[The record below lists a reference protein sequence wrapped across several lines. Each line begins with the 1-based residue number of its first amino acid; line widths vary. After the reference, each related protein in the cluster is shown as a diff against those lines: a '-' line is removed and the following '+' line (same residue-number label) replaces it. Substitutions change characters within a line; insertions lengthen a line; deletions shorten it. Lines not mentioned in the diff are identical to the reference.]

1 MAMSL
6 SIGLGLNA
14 IIAAGA
20 GGVALAQRGASTLNR
35 ISPLWY
41 SSGDATATDNIYR
54 VRFILG
60 SCDWSDLQVSVYNWV
75 FGQWGVEF
83 SSGANFEIA
92 QMAIE
97 IGSEYH
103 AVTWGGSASV
113 TVVNGQTDV
122 QSDKVFPAD
131 LGIAGSTFSRG
142 TEGYIRFMIRGGSSA
157 KWPMSYATQFASS
170 RLRFVPGSVTVAN
183 GVYGTG
189 DFDISSGDYSQA
201 PLTVAPVLL
210 GTPVSA
216 GKFAGGIG
224 DSITENVG
232 DDSATA
238 ATGSGFTRVAYSNY
252 TTKAN
257 PLAVINFGWSGGT
270 ILNWIGDGTN
280 TPSNS
285 SATAARIELP
295 EAYLKYCNIMFEQYG
310 TNATLQSHTSKLWT
324 VIRRGSTGCKLVR
337 SSLFPRSSST
347 DSWATLGNQTAAH
360 APGGDVDLFEQYC
373 ESQVGAGVDYY
384 INYDSLRAD
393 VNRANANYFKWL
405 TNGTPN
411 WLTPDGIHPS
421 STAYELIYGG
431 EARALIDT
439 ITP

>member
-1 MAMSL
+1 MNYNYFQQML
-6 SIGLGLNA
+6 A

-83 SSGANFEIA
+83 ASGADFEIA

-103 AVTWGGSASV
+103 SVAWGGSPSI

-122 QSDKVFPAD
+122 KSDKIFPAD
-131 LGIAGSTFSRG
+131 LGIAGATFPRG
-142 TEGYIRFMIRGGSSA
+142 TEGYIRFMIRGNASA

-170 RLRFVPGSVTVAN
+170 RLRFTPGAVTVAN

-189 DFDISSGDYSQA
+189 DFDISAGDYSQA

-210 GTPVSA
+210 GTPASA
-216 GKFAGGIG
+216 GQFIGGIG

-238 ATGSGFTRVAYSNY
+238 AIGSGFNRVAYSTY
-252 TTKAN
+252 ATKAN

-295 EAYLKYCNIMFEQYG
+295 EAYLKYCNIVFEQYG
-310 TNATLQSHTSKLWT
+310 TNAVLQSHASKLWA

-337 SSLFPRSSST
+337 TSLFPRSSST
-347 DSWATLGNQTAAH
+347 DSWATLGNQTASYS
-360 APGGDVDLFEQYC
+360 PGGEVDTFEQYC
-373 ESQVGAGVDYY
+373 AAQVGSGVDYY
-384 INYDSLRAD
+384 LNYDSIRAD
-393 VNRANANYFKWL
+393 ENRANADYFNWI
-405 TNGTPN
+405 TNGVAN
-411 WLTPDGIHPS
+411 WSTPDGLHPTS
-421 STAYELIYGG
+421 ISHDMIYRT